1 MSSHNW
7 LLLSLVVIVNCIS
20 NSSTRQ
26 INTLLVLAGISTFE
40 IEGGGIKQE
49 NAFMPVCAQ
58 YAEGNCSRTVDP
70 CENVTP
76 EPLPEDCVITS
87 HAS

>member
-1 MSSHNW
+1 M
-7 LLLSLVVIVNCIS
+7 
-20 NSSTRQ
+20 
-26 INTLLVLAGISTFE
+26 
-40 IEGGGIKQE
+40 KQE

-76 EPLPEDCVITS
+76 ETLPEGCVITS